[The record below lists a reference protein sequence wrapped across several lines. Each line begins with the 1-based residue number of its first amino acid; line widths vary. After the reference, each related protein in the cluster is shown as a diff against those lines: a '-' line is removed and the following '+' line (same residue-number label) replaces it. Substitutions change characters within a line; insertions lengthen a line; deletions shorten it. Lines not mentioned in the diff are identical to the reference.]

1 MSISILKPKDFV
13 AGLAYCAMGLTGIVL
28 AREYEFGDAGNMG
41 PGYFPTLIGG
51 CLTLIGVISVARSF
65 VVAGE
70 RVPNVAW
77 RPLILVTLSV
87 VLFAYFVPR
96 LGLIASLA
104 VLLVVAIFANRGAR
118 LTPLGVAAAASL
130 IGFCVVV
137 FVNALGVP
145 LPLLGT
151 WVGG

>member
-13 AGLAYCAMGLTGIVL
+13 AGLAYCAMGLTGIIL
-28 AREYEFGDAGNMG
+28 ARQYEFGNAGHMG
-41 PGYFPTLIGG
+41 PGYFPTMIGA
-51 CLTLIGVISVARSF
+51 CLTLIGVISVVRSF
-65 VVAGE
+65 VAAGE
-70 RVPNVAW
+70 GIPSIAW

-96 LGLIASLA
+96 LGVIASLA
-104 VLLVVAIFANRGAR
+104 VLLAVSIFANRGAR
-118 LTPLGVAAAASL
+118 LTPLGVAAAVCL

-137 FVNALGVP
+137 FVKALGVP